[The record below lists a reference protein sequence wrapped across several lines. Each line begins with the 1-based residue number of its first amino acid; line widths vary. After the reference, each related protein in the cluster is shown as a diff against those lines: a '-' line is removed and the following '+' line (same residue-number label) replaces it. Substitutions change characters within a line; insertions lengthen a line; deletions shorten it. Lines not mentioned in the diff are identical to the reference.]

1 MTAQQLRQPV
11 QPSVDAAA
19 INAGTNVYSYKG
31 DQLGIVGD
39 VWAYIPP
46 YGYVAKS
53 KFGVANYGPI
63 RGTMHLFDGAGGY
76 VQVLQRNGMRREGD
90 TDLYIPLDQVQNA
103 VDRLGLVVTSLQ
115 TDNARVPSAIAG

>member
-19 INAGTNVYSYKG
+19 INAGTKVYSHNG

-53 KFGVANYGPI
+53 KFAVANYGPI
-63 RGTMHLFDGAGGY
+63 RGTMHLFEGAGGY
-76 VQVLQRNGMRREGD
+76 VQVLQREGMRRED
-90 TDLYIPLDQVQNA
+90 DNDLYIRLDQVQNA
-103 VDRLGLVVTSLQ
+103 VEGPGLVVGSLGADD
-115 TDNARVPSAIAG
+115 TGFPNAIAG

>member
-19 INAGTNVYSYKG
+19 INAGTNVYSHDG
-31 DQLGIVGD
+31 DQVGIVGD

-46 YGYVAKS
+46 YGYVTKS
-53 KFGVANYGPI
+53 KFAVANYGPI
-63 RGTMHLFDGAGGY
+63 RGTVHLFEGAGGY
-76 VQVLQRNGMRREGD
+76 VQVLQRKGLRREGD

-103 VDRLGLVVTSLQ
+103 VDGRGLVVASL
-115 TDNARVPSAIAG
+115 RVDDSGVRNTIAG

>member
-19 INAGTNVYSYKG
+19 INAGTKMYSHNG

-53 KFGVANYGPI
+53 KFAVANYCLRSQGVFSLT
-63 RGTMHLFDGAGGY
+63 GKSGGQAAPPSSRRRSATRPLGIW
-76 VQVLQRNGMRREGD
+76 VCPLHAWGWLLSCERPLGMIINR
-90 TDLYIPLDQVQNA
+90 PA
-103 VDRLGLVVTSLQ
+103 ARL
-115 TDNARVPSAIAG
+115 RPE